1 MLNMQAFYQNFVKTQ
16 AKNTQRVPGVP
27 RSSLQRGRV
36 DNRIFIKQSLFSY
49 RNPGGI
55 EIVVDELNIL
65 FNLHKPIYGRV
76 GNCSQLV
83 DGFPLAHT
91 YRQKQ
96 TNENWQNADDD
107 EVDLDNSV
115 VLLGFA
121 SLGHDCTF
129 LLLFRD
135 LCKIN
140 YKTHF
145 LSTKLYNTY
154 IIPHF
159 T

>member
-55 EIVVDELNIL
+55 KIVVDELNIL
-65 FNLHKPIYGRV
+65 FNLHKPIYGSI
-76 GNCSQLV
+76 GNCSKIV
-83 DGFPLAHT
+83 DSFLLANT
-91 YRQKQ
+91 YNQKCSNQKRQ
-96 TNENWQNADDD
+96 D
-107 EVDLDNSV
+107 EDGDEAVPDSSV
-115 VLLGFA
+115 VLLDFA

-135 LCKIN
+135 LLKIN
-140 YKTHF
+140 YKPHF
-145 LSTKLYNTY
+145 LSTKVYNTY
-154 IIPHF
+154 IIP
-159 T
+159 

>member
-1 MLNMQAFYQNFVKTQ
+1 MRNMQAFLSKFVKTQ

-55 EIVVDELNIL
+55 KIVVDELNIL
-65 FNLHKPIYGRV
+65 FNLHKPIYGRI
-76 GNCSQLV
+76 GDCSKLI
-83 DGFPLAHT
+83 DGFPLAQT
-91 YRQKQ
+91 YSQKHANEKRQ
-96 TNENWQNADDD
+96 NDDDD
-107 EVDLDNSV
+107 EVDLGNSV

-121 SLGHDCTF
+121 SLGHGCTF
-129 LLLFRD
+129 LLLFGN

-145 LSTKLYNTY
+145 LSTKVYNTY
-154 IIPHF
+154 IIP
-159 T
+159 